1 MPRFFLDSFQGGDTA
16 CITGQ
21 DAAHITRS
29 LRMRAGEAL
38 TLCDTHGTDYDCE
51 IVETGDTVVLRV
63 LGSRPTA
70 SEPSLQVT
78 LYQALPKSDKLE
90 HIIQKSVE
98 MGVFAIVP
106 VETARCIAR
115 LDDRIDKKL
124 ARWQKIAAEAAG
136 QSGRGILP
144 AVLPPLTFKQA
155 LAALHDSGEDVIV
168 FYEGGGMPL
177 CELVS
182 PDTKRVSVFIGS
194 EGGFAPEEIEALT
207 AAGARTA
214 TLGPRI
220 LRCETAPTAA
230 LAALMLLSGNL
241 Q

>member
-1 MPRFFLDSFQGGDTA
+1 MPRFFLDTFSGGDTA
-16 CITGQ
+16 RITGQ

-29 LRMRAGEAL
+29 LRMRVGESL
-38 TLCDTHGTDYDCE
+38 TLCDTRGTDYDCE
-51 IVETGDTVVLRV
+51 IAQTGDEVVLKV

-98 MGVFAIVP
+98 TGVFAIVP
-106 VETARCIAR
+106 VETSRCIAR
-115 LDDRIDKKL
+115 LDGRADKK
-124 ARWQKIAAEAAG
+124 AVRWQKIAAEAAG
-136 QSGRGILP
+136 QSGRGIIP
-144 AVLPPLTFKQA
+144 AVREPLTFKQA
-155 LAALHDSGEDVIV
+155 LAALRESGDEVVV
-168 FYEGGGMPL
+168 FYEGGGAPL
-177 CELVS
+177 GELIS
-182 PDTKRVSVFIGS
+182 PDTRRLSVFIGS
-194 EGGFAPEEIEALT
+194 EGGFAPEEIDALT